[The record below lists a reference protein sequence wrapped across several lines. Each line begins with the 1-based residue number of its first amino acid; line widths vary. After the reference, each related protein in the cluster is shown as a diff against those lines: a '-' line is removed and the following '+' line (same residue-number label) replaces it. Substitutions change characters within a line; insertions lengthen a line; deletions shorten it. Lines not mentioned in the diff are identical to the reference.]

1 MAKSPDKPKKDPARP
16 TRAKASKPEV
26 APLAPHLAQLLN
38 PALAPGFEDMRQA
51 AYDASEPAA
60 LDEEEIPKWV
70 LGPLP
75 PQGGG
80 VQATADSL
88 AELLRL
94 GDPNLRDKTPWVPHR
109 PERPETPLLLRRLF
123 PAP

>member
-1 MAKSPDKPKKDPARP
+1 MAKSPDKPKKDAPRKDPARP
-16 TRAKASKPEV
+16 TRARASKPEV
-26 APLAPHLAQLLN
+26 SPLAPHLAQLLN

-51 AYDASEPAA
+51 SYDASDPTA
-60 LDEEEIPKWV
+60 LEDEGVPKWV
-70 LGPLP
+70 LGELP

-94 GDPNLRDKTPWVPHR
+94 GDPHLRDTNPWVPHR
-109 PERPETPLLLRRLF
+109 PERPPNSELISS
-123 PAP
+123 